1 MQCANRDSRR
11 RRGGE
16 RQLLFHDVVLAE
28 RDHEEHAE
36 EPSAD
41 RERDK
46 LSDVLLRERRQEV
59 QTIHRRDRR
68 DEEDANT
75 TCRRRGGL
83 DGTVL
88 LGTERTA
95 QKAAE
100 QTRFWDGLGQRLD
113 DCISEDGLGTP
124 CVSMDDKDGLSLST
138 LTPNNC
144 GRAVISHDVS

>member
-1 MQCANRDSRR
+1 MQRADRD
-11 RRGGE
+11 RGRGRGRE
-16 RQLLFHDVVLAE
+16 RELLLDDVVLAE

-59 QTIHRRDRR
+59 QTVHRRDRR
-68 DEEDANT
+68 DEEDADT

-100 QTRFWDGLGQRLD
+100 QTRFWDGLGQWLD
-113 DCISEDGLGTP
+113 DRISEDGLGTP
-124 CVSMDDKDGLSLST
+124 CVSMGDKDGLSLST

-144 GRAVISHDVS
+144 GRAVINHDVS